1 MVGKKDTEDKV
12 DNIKEGVEIPSLFL
26 CSKKSERRLS
36 IKTERLL

>member
-26 CSKKSERRLS
+26 CFKNPSVDSQ
-36 IKTERLL
+36 